1 LRRPLDRRAAW
12 RSVVSE
18 SEQEN
23 VMSITR
29 RGALALPLLG
39 VAAGARAQGWSPDR
53 PVRIVVP
60 FAPGGSTDVSARLI
74 AQAIAPRLGRPVVVE
89 NRAGAT
95 STIGTAEV
103 ARAAPDGHTLLVATS
118 PFVIT
123 QFAFANLPYDP
134 ERDFRAV
141 AQITTAPMMVG
152 VRADLPVQSF
162 AELLALARSR
172 PGAISYASVGEGS
185 LTHVATELLSQL
197 AGVRMLHVPYRGS
210 GPAMIDLAGGRVDVM
225 LTAEIELLP
234 QVQAGR
240 ARILA
245 VATPARLARHADL
258 PAITELLPGYRAEFW
273 SGLAVPAATP
283 DGAVARLNAVCNE
296 ALAQPDLAARLAEL
310 GASPTPGTPE
320 AFAALLAAERRQ
332 WAEAVRAAGIR
343 VS

>member
-1 LRRPLDRRAAW
+1 
-12 RSVVSE
+12 
-18 SEQEN
+18 
-23 VMSITR
+23 MGITR
-29 RGALALPLLG
+29 RATLALPLL
-39 VAAGARAQGWSPDR
+39 AAAATGARAQGWIPDR

-60 FAPGGSTDVSARLI
+60 FAPGGSTDVSARLL
-74 AQAIAPRLGRPVVVE
+74 AQAISPRLGRPVVVE

-123 QFAFANLPYDP
+123 QFAFASLPYDP

-141 AQITTAPMMVG
+141 GQITTAPMMVG
-152 VRADLPVQSF
+152 VRADLPVNSF

-172 PGAISYASVGEGS
+172 PGTLTYASVGEGS
-185 LTHVATELLSQL
+185 LTHVVTELLSQR
-197 AGVRMLHVPYRGS
+197 AGVQMLHVPYRGS

-234 QVQAGR
+234 QIQAGR

-245 VATPARLARHADL
+245 VATPARLPRYADL
-258 PAITELLPGYRAEFW
+258 PAITEVLPGYRAEFW
-273 SGLAVPAATP
+273 SGLVVPAATP
-283 DGAVARLNAVCNE
+283 DAAVARLNAVCNE
-296 ALAQPDLAARLAEL
+296 ALAQPDMAARLAEL
-310 GASPTPGTPE
+310 GAMPTPDTPA
-320 AFAALLAAERRQ
+320 AFATLLQAERRQ
-332 WAEAVRAAGIR
+332 WSEAVRTAGIR

>member
-1 LRRPLDRRAAW
+1 
-12 RSVVSE
+12 
-18 SEQEN
+18 
-23 VMSITR
+23 MGITR
-29 RGALALPLLG
+29 RATLALPLL
-39 VAAGARAQGWSPDR
+39 AAAATGAQAQGWSPDR

-60 FAPGGSTDVSARLI
+60 FAPGGSTDVSARLL
-74 AQAIAPRLGRPVVVE
+74 AQAISPRLGRPVVVE

-123 QFAFANLPYDP
+123 QFAFASLPYDP

-141 AQITTAPMMVG
+141 GQITTAPMMVG
-152 VRADLPVQSF
+152 VRADLPVNSF

-172 PGAISYASVGEGS
+172 PGTLTYASVGEGS
-185 LTHVATELLSQL
+185 LTHVATELLSQR
-197 AGVRMLHVPYRGS
+197 AGVQMLHVPYRGS

-234 QVQAGR
+234 QIQAGR

-245 VATPARLARHADL
+245 VATPARLPRFADL
-258 PAITELLPGYRAEFW
+258 PALTEVLPGYRAEFW
-273 SGLAVPAATP
+273 SGLVVPAATP
-283 DGAVARLNAVCNE
+283 DAAVARLNAVCNE
-296 ALAQPDLAARLAEL
+296 ALAQPDMAARLAEL
-310 GASPTPGTPE
+310 GSTPTPDTPA
-320 AFAALLAAERRQ
+320 AFATLLQAERRQ
-332 WAEAVRAAGIR
+332 WSEAVRTAGIR